1 MIRSVLMYACL
12 ICLANISN
20 AQVNSILP
28 VKLKTTIT
36 LKAPVGVAGQANG
49 MRSGIIIVNVDT
61 TIRSNPKNPMPDGR
75 MAYLSID
82 FTGLTGATQMEI
94 ASGKESFWVFDKAG
108 KEVVLS
114 NKVLHRI
121 KATMEASSIVDM
133 TVKVPYRLKT
143 DKNIYTIHYR
153 WESPDKS
160 KNIDILTSK

>member
-1 MIRSVLMYACL
+1 MIRSVFFLACFGFFTS
-12 ICLANISN
+12 CAVAQPN
-20 AQVNSILP
+20 ATLP
-28 VKLKTTIT
+28 AKLKTTLT

-49 MRSGIIIVNVDT
+49 MKSGLILVTVDT
-61 TIRSNPKNPMPDGR
+61 TIRSNPKNPLPNGN

-94 ASGKESFWVFDKAG
+94 ASGKELFWVFDKAG
-108 KEVVLS
+108 KEVQIS

-133 TVKVPYRLKT
+133 TVKIPYRLKT
-143 DKNIYTIHYR
+143 DNNIYTIHFR